1 MNLRQIIAKSTTF
14 KGSTLAAA
22 GLLLSL
28 IALYF
33 LKAIASPSKIIY
45 SAHSDLIMYISKV
58 HFIQYISWLYHNQ
71 VPLWNSYSLLGN
83 SMVGNSISWIFYPFN
98 LAYYFT
104 SSPFPVTISFM
115 LHFFLLGFFTFL
127 YVRKI
132 SGSTTAAI
140 FSAVAMTFSG
150 RILLLLYGGQ
160 VFFLGFAYF
169 PLFLYLTELIIERKK
184 LAYALPLGLA
194 LALQFLGTHIQMF
207 FYSVFV
213 LGMYVAFRLLPEFLK
228 GHDAKNAAKGALMIC
243 VALAVFFLIS
253 SFQLLPFI
261 ETAGISDR
269 GTADKS
275 FASSYRFR
283 LASLPTAVL
292 PNLLGTPLHDTQF
305 GPPNYVEQ
313 NIYFGLT
320 ALILA
325 GLAVMY
331 KRNKYTAFFAFLA
344 AFSLFFSLAYMNQ
357 LPGFNLFRVASRMF
371 FFGAFAVAV
380 LCGYGALH
388 LSRSSLR
395 NVKAV
400 YILPIL
406 LVAAILVTAGFSTA
420 MGKQKATSFLEDTIN
435 SKLEAAQISKET
447 ADRYTGKLGVIYKD
461 IRSDLAKATLFLAL
475 NTILLFAILRA
486 ERRMLKTALLAAL
499 LVLMLAD
506 LWSFGQPFFSVT
518 HPSEAFMQDEF
529 IPIMEADKD
538 RETFRVIDFSNTSAV
553 YQNTALRHGINVVSY
568 DSQNLN
574 TVARYMAIAFN
585 TNLTNYNIETTLQ
598 PGAITNPSL
607 INIINVKYILS
618 SITANM
624 TTDKQTGKLN
634 TALVAKTG
642 IKALYKNLDYKEKA
656 FMAYH
661 AETAQN
667 EDEAFQRLRDSTTDF
682 SRTII
687 IETAEAAKDEKLQQ
701 LTRKENETAQTNTVR
716 ITRNAPNTIDIEAE
730 TARLGLLFLSEP
742 FAPGWTATVDGQKAQ
757 LYKANGAFMAVPVR
771 EGNHTVKFNYA
782 PSSFYFGAAIT
793 AATMAAITAYYMAKL
808 LGLLRPRK
816 RENA

>member
-1 MNLRQIIAKSTTF
+1 MSSVKV
-14 KGSTLAAA
+14 STLAAA

-28 IALYF
+28 IVLYF
-33 LKAIASPSKIIY
+33 LKAITSPSKIIY
-45 SAHSDLIMYISKV
+45 SPHSDLIMYISKV
-58 HFIQYISWLYHNQ
+58 HFIQYISWFYYHQ
-71 VPLWNSYSLLGN
+71 IPLWNSYSFLGN
-83 SMVGNSISWIFYPFN
+83 SMIGNSISWIFYPFN

-104 SSPFPVTISFM
+104 SNPFPVTINFM

-132 SGSTTAAI
+132 SGSTIAAI

-169 PLFLYLTELIIERKK
+169 PLFLYLTELIIEKKK
-184 LAYALPLGLA
+184 LAYAIPLGLA
-194 LALQFLGTHIQMF
+194 LTLQFIGTHIQLF

-213 LGMYVAFRLLPEFLK
+213 LSMYVAFRLLAEFLK
-228 GHDAKNAAKGALMIC
+228 DRDIKNTTKGASVIC
-243 VALAVFFLIS
+243 VAFALFLLTS

-261 ETAGISDR
+261 ETAVISDR
-269 GTADKS
+269 GMADTS
-275 FASSYRFR
+275 FASSYKFW
-283 LASLPTAVL
+283 LPALPTAVL

-305 GPPNYVEQ
+305 GQPNYVEQ

-325 GLAVMY
+325 VLAVRY
-331 KRNKYTAFFAFLA
+331 KRNKYTGFFIFIV
-344 AFSLFFSLAYMNQ
+344 AFSLFFSLAYLNQ

-406 LVAAILVTAGFSTA
+406 LVAAILVTAGFSTG
-420 MGKQKATSFLEDTIN
+420 MGKQKAISFLEGVIS
-435 SKLEAAQISKET
+435 SKLEAWQISKET
-447 ADRYTGKLGVIYKD
+447 AESYTGKLDVIYKD
-461 IRSDLAKATLFLAL
+461 IRSDLVKATFFLAL
-475 NTILLFAILRA
+475 NTILLFVILRI
-486 ERRMLKTALLAAL
+486 EKRTLKIALLAVL

-506 LWSFGQPFFSVT
+506 LWSFGQPFFSLA
-518 HPSEAFMQDEF
+518 HPNEAFRQDEF

-538 RETFRVIDFSNTSAV
+538 KETYRVVDFSNTGAV
-553 YQNTALRHGINVVSY
+553 YSNMAVRHGVNVVSY

-574 TVARYMAIAFN
+574 TVVRYIATTFN
-585 TNLTNYNIETTLQ
+585 IKLANYNIETTLQ

-607 INIINVKYILS
+607 INLINVKYILS
-618 SITANM
+618 NV
-624 TTDKQTGKLN
+624 TTSEQVEKLN
-634 TALVAKTG
+634 TTLVAKT
-642 IKALYKNLDYKEKA
+642 KTKSLYRNLDYKEKA
-656 FMAYH
+656 FMVYRV
-661 AETAQN
+661 ETVQN

-682 SRTII
+682 SKTVV
-687 IETAEAAKDEKLQQ
+687 IETAEATKDEKLQQ
-701 LTRKENETAQTNTVR
+701 LTGKENETAQTHTVR

-730 TARLGLLFLSEP
+730 TAKPGLLFLSEP
-742 FAPGWTATVDGQKAQ
+742 FAPGWMVRVDEQKAR
-757 LYKANGAFMAVPVR
+757 LYKANGAFMAVAVK
-771 EGNHTVKFNYA
+771 EGRHTVKFNYA
-782 PSSFYFGAAIT
+782 PASFYFGAAIT
-793 AATMAAITAYYMAKL
+793 AVTMVAMAVYYMVK
-808 LGLLRPRK
+808 LLRPRLRLRK
-816 RENA
+816 RQTS